1 MCALHHLRRGRL
13 YTEGLR
19 CSPLPFVPVWYQG
32 LVNGSHLD
40 VMQQHTHTHTQSSQ
54 LYFIY
59 NRKYFLAV
67 HLAIVSPSPFL
78 FFSTTS
84 VAISLSPFYPISDF
98 TASLSALR
106 RKTLRQKET
115 EDTQQL
121 HYSSIQRT
129 KNKNNLL
136 LMWAARLW
144 ETLLSKAGSILS
156 PFSNTVTLLH
166 KLQLCDSYSKFHDGY
181 GTLTFSY

>member
-1 MCALHHLRRGRL
+1 MKGCVRVLTERVTETARYWERSQATLCVCAPSLKTRLTLHRRSAL
-13 YTEGLR
+13 LPPPL
-19 CSPLPFVPVWYQG
+19 CSCLISGVGEWKPSG
-32 LVNGSHLD
+32 CD
-40 VMQQHTHTHTQSSQ
+40 AATHTHTQSSQ

-67 HLAIVSPSPFL
+67 HLAIVSPSPSL

-106 RKTLRQKET
+106 RKTLRQKEN

-129 KNKNNLL
+129 KKQ
-136 LMWAARLW
+136 
-144 ETLLSKAGSILS
+144 E
-156 PFSNTVTLLH
+156 
-166 KLQLCDSYSKFHDGY
+166 QLVIDVGCQTMGDFA
-181 GTLTFSY
+181 L

>member
-1 MCALHHLRRGRL
+1 MIGCVRVLTERVTETARCWERSQATLCVCAPSLKTRPTLHRRSAL
-13 YTEGLR
+13 LPPPF
-19 CSPLPFVPVWYQG
+19 CSCLISGVGEWKPSG
-32 LVNGSHLD
+32 CD
-40 VMQQHTHTHTQSSQ
+40 AATHTHTHTQSSQ

-67 HLAIVSPSPFL
+67 HLAIVSPSPSL
-78 FFSTTS
+78 FFSITS

-106 RKTLRQKET
+106 RKTLRQKEN

-129 KNKNNLL
+129 KKQ
-136 LMWAARLW
+136 
-144 ETLLSKAGSILS
+144 E
-156 PFSNTVTLLH
+156 
-166 KLQLCDSYSKFHDGY
+166 QLVIDVGCQTMGDFA
-181 GTLTFSY
+181 L

>member
-67 HLAIVSPSPFL
+67 HLAIVSPSPSL

-106 RKTLRQKET
+106 RKTLRQKEN

-129 KNKNNLL
+129 KKQ
-136 LMWAARLW
+136 
-144 ETLLSKAGSILS
+144 E
-156 PFSNTVTLLH
+156 
-166 KLQLCDSYSKFHDGY
+166 QLVIDVGCQTMGDFA
-181 GTLTFSY
+181 L